1 MAEVKAGVSKVDITP
16 HTPVW
21 MDGMIREHKSEGVHD
36 PLFARALYIS
46 SGEPDRGCVIVSADI
61 CAIRAE
67 DASIVRREASSRTGV
82 PAENIVIAATHT
94 HSGPATKGFFN
105 PLELEYV
112 ANMRERLVD
121 ATVRAVADAR
131 TAVIGSASGKE
142 NTISQYRR
150 LLADDGHVVMNWE
163 EWPAE
168 RIVRVLGEPDE
179 EVGVVAVAEAN
190 NPDRYMCVLFNHAGH
205 PNVMSGE
212 NYLISADYP
221 GWACAKIEERVGGVA
236 IFVNGA
242 EGSVDIDGLKDR
254 DWQGVARAGG
264 ALADA
269 VIETLDRVQLRPDIR
284 ICSTYTAYELPRRR
298 ITREELEWAENVI
311 AVTSGRIEAHA
322 DGVGDDY
329 RAVLYKRLS
338 EARGLISVEQTCIA
352 LGETALVSFPG
363 ELFTEIGGLIK
374 VQSPFART
382 YIIGLANGCLGYVP
396 TREAIC
402 QGGYEVE
409 VRELGDEAAEIVVEK
424 TLELLN
430 SCTDH
435 VFKGGSEQS
444 V

>member
-1 MAEVKAGVSKVDITP
+1 MAEVRAGVSKIEITP
-16 HTPVW
+16 SLPVW

-46 SGEPDRGCVIVSADI
+46 NGEPGRGCVIVSADI
-61 CAIRAE
+61 CTIRAE
-67 DASIVRREASSRTGV
+67 DAGLVRREASSRTGI

-94 HSGPATKGFFN
+94 HSGPATKGLFN
-105 PLELEYV
+105 PIELEYV
-112 ANMRERLVD
+112 AILRERLVD
-121 ATVRAVADAR
+121 AIVQAVAGAR
-131 TAVIGSASGKE
+131 AALLGSASGTE
-142 NTISQYRR
+142 HTISHYRR

-163 EWPAE
+163 EWPAD

-179 EVGVVAVAEAN
+179 EVGVVAVAEAGKA
-190 NPDRYMCVLFNHAGH
+190 DRLMCVLFNHAGH

-221 GWACAKIEERVGGVA
+221 GYACAKLEERTGGVA

-269 VIETLDRVQLRPDIR
+269 VIETLERVQLRPDIHIR
-284 ICSTYTAYELPRRR
+284 SAHTTYELPRRR
-298 ITREELEWAENVI
+298 ITQEELEWAEKI
-311 AVTSGRIEAHA
+311 LAVTSGRIEAHA

-338 EARGLISVEQTCIA
+338 EASGLIPVEQTCIA
-352 LGETALVSFPG
+352 LGDTALVSFPG
-363 ELFTEIGGLIK
+363 ELFTEIGRQIK
-374 VQSPFART
+374 AQSPFART
-382 YIIGLANGCLGYVP
+382 YIIGLANGSIGYVP

-409 VRELGDEAAEIVVEK
+409 TREVGDESEEIVVEK

-430 SCTDH
+430 IAHRT
-435 VFKGGSEQS
+435 
-444 V
+444 